1 MEMKFFIATR
11 CRYIRRIRI
20 FPGPGRAYDRYCC
33 HSLLL
38 WCICLV
44 LGITFRNLSGSPRIV
59 TCSSRDSLFSLRPLS
74 VCHSVYAVGMEY
86 PVSAPFTDR
95 FLRHL
100 LLFCC
105 SGHSEV
111 SQKKQ
116 NGLPDSYGP
125 SQLTGII
132 FYCFCSSL

>member
-1 MEMKFFIATR
+1 MIA
-11 CRYIRRIRI
+11 IVAI
-20 FPGPGRAYDRYCC
+20 P
-33 HSLLL
+33 LLL

-44 LGITFRNLSGSPRIV
+44 LGITFRNLSGKPSDRHLFVTGLIV
-59 TCSSRDSLFSLRPLS
+59 FICVLLS
-74 VCHSVYAVGMEY
+74 VCHPVYAVGMEY
-86 PVSAPFTDR
+86 RYLLLALTV

-116 NGLPDSYGP
+116 KTDYRTVTDLHS
-125 SQLTGII
+125 
-132 FYCFCSSL
+132 